1 MTETNKK
8 DSTPSGSHPIPVR
21 RSEGSAGSSREVTT
35 PDAGA
40 SCTVRDGQE
49 NTDDTPVRDKQ
60 KSKEKQKTP
69 RIITPQLAE
78 RKTELRGL
86 GIAPSRENKST
97 LRRRTE
103 QDLIG
108 PDPEVPYARFES
120 AARGLVC
127 SLMERQ
133 DRMNE
138 EIFFKLND
146 LGYRQDDLEAT
157 VGDLTQKKRSG

>member
-1 MTETNKK
+1 MTDANNK
-8 DSTPSGSHPIPVR
+8 DSTPSGSHPIPGR
-21 RSEGSAGSSREVTT
+21 RSEGRAGSSREVTK

-40 SCTVRDGQE
+40 SCTVGDGQE
-49 NTDDTPVRDKQ
+49 NTGDETIRDGQNSPDKP
-60 KSKEKQKTP
+60 KTTRPAAP
-69 RIITPQLAE
+69 RMAE

-103 QDLIG
+103 QDLTCS
-108 PDPEVPYARFES
+108 DPEVTYARFET

-157 VGDLTQKKRSG
+157 LEELKQGKRSG

>member
-1 MTETNKK
+1 MTDANKEN
-8 DSTPSGSHPIPVR
+8 TPSPGSQQIPGR
-21 RSEGSAGSSREVTT
+21 RSEGGAGSSREVTK

-40 SCTVRDGQE
+40 SCAVGDGQE
-49 NTDDTPVRDKQ
+49 NTHDGTVREEQ
-60 KSKEKQKTP
+60 KNGSP
-69 RIITPQLAE
+69 APHYAE

-86 GIAPSRENKST
+86 GIASSRGKKST
-97 LRRRTE
+97 TRRRTE
-103 QDLIG
+103 QDLNS
-108 PDPEVPYARFES
+108 PDPEVSYARFET

-146 LGYRQDDLEAT
+146 LGYRQDDLE
-157 VGDLTQKKRSG
+157 VMVEDLRQGKRSG

>member
-1 MTETNKK
+1 MTDANNK
-8 DSTPSGSHPIPVR
+8 DSTPSGSLTIPVR
-21 RSEGSAGSSREVTT
+21 RSEGVAGSSREVAK

-40 SCTVRDGQE
+40 SCTVGDGQE
-49 NTDDTPVRDKQ
+49 NTDDETIRDGQ
-60 KSKEKQKTP
+60 NSKDTQKTTRPAP
-69 RIITPQLAE
+69 RMAE
-78 RKTELRGL
+78 RKTELRGQ

-97 LRRRTE
+97 LRKRTE

-108 PDPEVPYARFES
+108 PDPEVPYARFET

-146 LGYRQDDLEAT
+146 LGYRQDDLEEI
-157 VGDLTQKKRSG
+157 VDDLKQKERSG

>member
-1 MTETNKK
+1 MTDANKENIP
-8 DSTPSGSHPIPVR
+8 SSGSQRISGR
-21 RSEGSAGSSREVTT
+21 RSEGSDGSSREVTR
-35 PDAGA
+35 PDAKVSGA
-40 SCTVRDGQE
+40 VGDGQE
-49 NTDDTPVRDKQ
+49 NTHDGTIG
-60 KSKEKQKTP
+60 EEQKTGRPAP
-69 RIITPQLAE
+69 RLAE

-86 GIAPSRENKST
+86 GIAPSLGKKST

-103 QDLIG
+103 QDLGG
-108 PDPEVPYARFES
+108 PDPEVPYARFET

-157 VGDLTQKKRSG
+157 VDDLRQKKRSG

>member
-1 MTETNKK
+1 MTDTNKEN
-8 DSTPSGSHPIPVR
+8 TTLSGSPRIHGR
-21 RSEGSAGSSREVTT
+21 RSEGSAGSSREVTK

-40 SCTVRDGQE
+40 SCTAGDGQE
-49 NTDDTPVRDKQ
+49 NTDDETIRDEQKSGDKQ
-60 KSKEKQKTP
+60 KPSRLAGP
-69 RIITPQLAE
+69 RMAE

-86 GIAPSRENKST
+86 GIAPLQGNKST

-103 QDLIG
+103 QDLTSS
-108 PDPEVPYARFES
+108 DPEVPYARFET

-146 LGYRQDDLEAT
+146 LGYRQEDLEAT
-157 VGDLTQKKRSG
+157 VGDLMQKKRSG

>member
-1 MTETNKK
+1 MTDANNK
-8 DSTPSGSHPIPVR
+8 DSTPSGSHPIPGR
-21 RSEGSAGSSREVTT
+21 RSEGRAGSSREVTK

-40 SCTVRDGQE
+40 SCTAGDGQE
-49 NTDDTPVRDKQ
+49 NTDDETIREEQNCKDT
-60 KSKEKQKTP
+60 QKTP
-69 RIITPQLAE
+69 RPAPRMAE

-103 QDLIG
+103 QDLTCS
-108 PDPEVPYARFES
+108 DPEVTYARFET

-127 SLMERQ
+127 SLLERQ

-146 LGYRQDDLEAT
+146 LGYRQDDLEET
-157 VGDLTQKKRSG
+157 VDDLKQTERSG